1 MSQRDIV
8 ETIEDIYGFEISHE
22 TISQITD
29 CVLDELGDWQNRPLK
44 RIYTFLFV
52 DCMYV
57 TIRKEYE
64 SKNYAVYTILGYDTD
79 GEKDILG
86 LSSKPGKIQS
96 KWMIFLHIKKNPSGV
111 PDGFFLNYTLN
122 YMIIIS
128 PIVPTAFVI

>member
-52 DCMYV
+52 DCMSQSEKSMKARITQY
-57 TIRKEYE
+57 IRY
-64 SKNYAVYTILGYDTD
+64 
-79 GEKDILG
+79 
-86 LSSKPGKIQS
+86 
-96 KWMIFLHIKKNPSGV
+96 
-111 PDGFFLNYTLN
+111 
-122 YMIIIS
+122 
-128 PIVPTAFVI
+128 